1 MATDDP
7 NSEGSG
13 SESEEWLAF
22 AARQPALIA
31 LDVRLKHMLGEGLFE
46 LSMAQLTELLAVQRK
61 LAEQLEEA
69 RVSLAQRLER
79 EVVEER
85 MLQQFEEHLRKLQN
99 KPP

>member
-1 MATDDP
+1 M
-7 NSEGSG
+7 
-13 SESEEWLAF
+13 
-22 AARQPALIA
+22 IA